1 MVCFG
6 LRLTVGTHLPEEVFQ
21 NYCQNKKEWNK
32 EKIEKASFIL
42 NVSRAHFATR
52 LLKARKISQEFY
64 APLKK
69 AYDREYE
76 MKKLKEKELY
86 KLQTGE
92 YPKIKIPYKIQLK
105 SRMGGNYIHTIY
117 DAYAEN
123 ELTLYKA
130 MKFLG
135 IKKYDT
141 FTKMGNF

>member
-1 MVCFG
+1 M
-6 LRLTVGTHLPEEVFQ
+6 
-21 NYCQNKKEWNK
+21 
-32 EKIEKASFIL
+32 
-42 NVSRAHFATR
+42 
-52 LLKARKISQEFY
+52 LKARKISQEFY
-64 APLKK
+64 APLKI

-76 MKKLKEKELY
+76 MKKLKEKEEKELY

-92 YPKIKIPYKIQLK
+92 YPKTRIPYKIQLK

-130 MKFLG
+130 MKFLD

-141 FTKMGNF
+141 FTKVGNF